1 MSNETVTYSL
11 EAVLTR
17 IEGKIDNLQKDV
29 NQKFDSFQKDV
40 DQKFESLQKDFNQ
53 KFDKLDE
60 RLNKLEVGQAKLTEK
75 VEGIDNRLKSVEGT
89 QKNQV
94 WTLIILLASAIATAG
109 WKVKVSAGVL
119 GLKFQSD
126 NIAVY
131 WGEPGRVLSRHRNSI
146 RLEVGQDDRVY

>member
-1 MSNETVTYSL
+1 MGVDTMSNETVTYSL

-17 IEGKIDNLQKDV
+17 IEGKIDSLQKDV
-29 NQKFDSFQKDV
+29 NQKFETLQKDFNQKFDSFQKDV
-40 DQKFESLQKDFNQ
+40 DQKF
-53 KFDKLDE
+53 DKIDE

-109 WKVKVSAGVL
+109 WKVFFSG
-119 GLKFQSD
+119 
-126 NIAVY
+126 N
-131 WGEPGRVLSRHRNSI
+131 P
-146 RLEVGQDDRVY
+146 

>member
-1 MSNETVTYSL
+1 MEVDTMSNETVTYSL

-29 NQKFDSFQKDV
+29 T
-40 DQKFESLQKDFNQ
+40 Q
-53 KFDKLDE
+53 KFDKIDE

-94 WTLIILLASAIATAG
+94 WTLIILLASAIAVAFLTTFS
-109 WKVKVSAGVL
+109 K
-119 GLKFQSD
+119 
-126 NIAVY
+126 I
-131 WGEPGRVLSRHRNSI
+131 
-146 RLEVGQDDRVY
+146 

>member
-29 NQKFDSFQKDV
+29 NQKFDSFQKDFNQKFESLQK
-40 DQKFESLQKDFNQ
+40 DFNQKFESLQKDFNQ

-109 WKVKVSAGVL
+109 WKVFFSG
-119 GLKFQSD
+119 
-126 NIAVY
+126 N
-131 WGEPGRVLSRHRNSI
+131 P
-146 RLEVGQDDRVY
+146 

>member
-1 MSNETVTYSL
+1 MEVDTMSNETVTYSL

-17 IEGKIDNLQKDV
+17 IEGKIDTLQKDVNQKFDNLQKDV
-29 NQKFDSFQKDV
+29 NQKFDTFQKDV
-40 DQKFESLQKDFNQ
+40 DQKF
-53 KFDKLDE
+53 DKIDE

-109 WKVKVSAGVL
+109 WKVFFSG
-119 GLKFQSD
+119 
-126 NIAVY
+126 N
-131 WGEPGRVLSRHRNSI
+131 P
-146 RLEVGQDDRVY
+146 

>member
-17 IEGKIDNLQKDV
+17 IEGKIDN
-29 NQKFDSFQKDV
+29 FQKDV
-40 DQKFESLQKDFNQ
+40 DQKFDNFQKDVDQKFDTFQKDVDQ
-53 KFDKLDE
+53 KFDKIDE

-94 WTLIILLASAIATAG
+94 WTLIILWASAIAYGAAKPTATAG
-109 WKVKVSAGVL
+109 WKVFFSG
-119 GLKFQSD
+119 
-126 NIAVY
+126 N
-131 WGEPGRVLSRHRNSI
+131 P
-146 RLEVGQDDRVY
+146 

>member
-1 MSNETVTYSL
+1 MGVDTMSNETVTYSL

-17 IEGKIDNLQKDV
+17 IEGKIDSLQKDV

-40 DQKFESLQKDFNQ
+40 DQKFESLQKDFDQ
-53 KFDKLDE
+53 KFDKIDE

-109 WKVKVSAGVL
+109 WKVFFSG
-119 GLKFQSD
+119 
-126 NIAVY
+126 N
-131 WGEPGRVLSRHRNSI
+131 P
-146 RLEVGQDDRVY
+146 

>member
-29 NQKFDSFQKDV
+29 N
-40 DQKFESLQKDFNQ
+40 QKFESLQKDFNQ

-94 WTLIILLASAIATAG
+94 WTLIILLASAVAYGAAKPTATAG
-109 WKVKVSAGVL
+109 WKVFFSG
-119 GLKFQSD
+119 
-126 NIAVY
+126 N
-131 WGEPGRVLSRHRNSI
+131 P
-146 RLEVGQDDRVY
+146 

>member
-1 MSNETVTYSL
+1 MGVDAMSNETVTYSL

-29 NQKFDSFQKDV
+29 DQKFETLQKDFNQKFDSFQKDV
-40 DQKFESLQKDFNQ
+40 DQKF
-53 KFDKLDE
+53 DKIDE

-109 WKVKVSAGVL
+109 WKVFFSG
-119 GLKFQSD
+119 
-126 NIAVY
+126 N
-131 WGEPGRVLSRHRNSI
+131 P
-146 RLEVGQDDRVY
+146 

>member
-1 MSNETVTYSL
+1 MGVDTMSNETVTYSL

-17 IEGKIDNLQKDV
+17 IEGKIDSLQKDV
-29 NQKFDSFQKDV
+29 NQKFDKI
-40 DQKFESLQKDFNQ
+40 
-53 KFDKLDE
+53 DE

-109 WKVKVSAGVL
+109 WKVFFSG
-119 GLKFQSD
+119 
-126 NIAVY
+126 N
-131 WGEPGRVLSRHRNSI
+131 P
-146 RLEVGQDDRVY
+146 

>member
-1 MSNETVTYSL
+1 MEVDTMSNETVTYSL

-29 NQKFDSFQKDV
+29 NQKFESLQKDV
-40 DQKFESLQKDFNQ
+40 DQKFDTFQKDVNQ
-53 KFDKLDE
+53 KFDKIDE

-94 WTLIILLASAIATAG
+94 WTLIILLASAVAYGAAKPTATAG
-109 WKVKVSAGVL
+109 WKVFFSG
-119 GLKFQSD
+119 
-126 NIAVY
+126 N
-131 WGEPGRVLSRHRNSI
+131 P
-146 RLEVGQDDRVY
+146 

>member
-29 NQKFDSFQKDV
+29 NQKFESLQKDV
-40 DQKFESLQKDFNQ
+40 DQKFDTFQKDVNQ
-53 KFDKLDE
+53 KFDKIDE

-94 WTLIILLASAIATAG
+94 WTLIILLASAIAVAFLTTFS
-109 WKVKVSAGVL
+109 K
-119 GLKFQSD
+119 
-126 NIAVY
+126 I
-131 WGEPGRVLSRHRNSI
+131 
-146 RLEVGQDDRVY
+146 

>member
-29 NQKFDSFQKDV
+29 DQKFETLQKDFNQKFDSFQKDV
-40 DQKFESLQKDFNQ
+40 DQKF
-53 KFDKLDE
+53 DKIDE

-75 VEGIDNRLKSVEGT
+75 VEGVDNRLKSVEGT

-94 WTLIILLASAIATAG
+94 WTLIILLASAVAYGAAKPTATAG
-109 WKVKVSAGVL
+109 WKVFFSG
-119 GLKFQSD
+119 
-126 NIAVY
+126 N
-131 WGEPGRVLSRHRNSI
+131 P
-146 RLEVGQDDRVY
+146 

>member
-29 NQKFDSFQKDV
+29 NQKFDSFQKDFN
-40 DQKFESLQKDFNQ
+40 QKFESLQKDFNQ

-94 WTLIILLASAIATAG
+94 WTLIILLASAVAYGAAKPTATAG
-109 WKVKVSAGVL
+109 WKVFFSG
-119 GLKFQSD
+119 
-126 NIAVY
+126 N
-131 WGEPGRVLSRHRNSI
+131 P
-146 RLEVGQDDRVY
+146 

>member
-1 MSNETVTYSL
+1 MEVDTMSNETVTYSL

-17 IEGKIDNLQKDV
+17 IEGKIDSFQKDVNQKFESLQKDVDQKFDTFQKDV
-29 NQKFDSFQKDV
+29 NQKFDKI
-40 DQKFESLQKDFNQ
+40 
-53 KFDKLDE
+53 DE

-109 WKVKVSAGVL
+109 WKVFFSG
-119 GLKFQSD
+119 
-126 NIAVY
+126 N
-131 WGEPGRVLSRHRNSI
+131 P
-146 RLEVGQDDRVY
+146 

>member
-40 DQKFESLQKDFNQ
+40 DQKFDSLQKDFNQ

-94 WTLIILLASAIATAG
+94 WTLIILLASAVAYGAAKPTATAG
-109 WKVKVSAGVL
+109 WKVFFSG
-119 GLKFQSD
+119 
-126 NIAVY
+126 N
-131 WGEPGRVLSRHRNSI
+131 P
-146 RLEVGQDDRVY
+146 

>member
-29 NQKFDSFQKDV
+29 NQKFDKI
-40 DQKFESLQKDFNQ
+40 
-53 KFDKLDE
+53 DE

-75 VEGIDNRLKSVEGT
+75 VDGIDNRLKSVEGT

-109 WKVKVSAGVL
+109 WKVFFSG
-119 GLKFQSD
+119 
-126 NIAVY
+126 N
-131 WGEPGRVLSRHRNSI
+131 P
-146 RLEVGQDDRVY
+146 